1 MSVKV
6 AIPAMLLLMVCAC
19 QNDTLEQG
27 VPQLVVEAEP
37 SPSQT
42 RLQEP
47 EGLDLGDI
55 PLSSIT
61 VASFRLENR
70 STYALT
76 DLEARSSNLRGRSN
90 CLNNSDKF
98 RGWRS
103 LRAEVLGESTTR
115 REVLRL

>member
-19 QNDTLEQG
+19 QDDTLEQG

-55 PLSSIT
+55 PL
-61 VASFRLENR
+61 
-70 STYALT
+70 
-76 DLEARSSNLRGRSN
+76 ARSPSPVFDLRTARPMH
-90 CLNNSDKF
+90 
-98 RGWRS
+98 
-103 LRAEVLGESTTR
+103 
-115 REVLRL
+115 